1 MEKTINNTFEL
12 TLREMR
18 AGQVV
23 SDLSDE
29 LGKVI
34 EAVRATGKPG
44 ELQLRIKVR
53 PASKGDIATVLVED
67 KIDSKLPRP
76 ERAQTIFFT
85 TDGNGL
91 QRQDPRQTE
100 MELRVVVGNSSLSNL
115 RSATAS

>member
-1 MEKTINNTFEL
+1 MEKTVNNSFEL

-34 EAVRATGKPG
+34 EAVRVTGKAG
-44 ELQLRIKVR
+44 ELQLRIKVK
-53 PASKGDIATVLVED
+53 PASKGDINTVMVED

-76 ERAQTIFFT
+76 ERPQTIFFT
-85 TDGNGL
+85 TEANGL

-100 MELRVVVGNSSLSNL
+100 MELRVVVGNKPAMNL
-115 RSATAS
+115 RTAVAS